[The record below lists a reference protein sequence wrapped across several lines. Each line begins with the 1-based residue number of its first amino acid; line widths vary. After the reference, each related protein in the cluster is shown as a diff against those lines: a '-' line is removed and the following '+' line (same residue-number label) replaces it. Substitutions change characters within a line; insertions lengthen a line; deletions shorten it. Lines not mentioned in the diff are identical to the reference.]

1 MNIRQKLR
9 TSSVLAAAFSIFTV
23 IGTAQAGDLL
33 GDKVGGLVGGLAGG
47 VAGTAHSLTGGVTG
61 GVANAVSGATST
73 PGSITGTGH
82 NYGTNSYGH
91 SLGSFHGGAK
101 VVVTAKIKSE
111 LLKAKAGVY
120 VLGKHGQLVRIS
132 AKLALDNIL
141 HAKARVYVLSHGNL
155 IRVKTKVAL
164 LGIKAKAKVYV
175 LDDGNLIKAKA
186 IIALGG
192 KKGLKAKVGAKAGIV
207 GVNVRIGLSLGG
219 GKHKPGGG
227 GNNGGNN
234 GGGPNVGG
242 SLGTAVAGLSPG
254 EHRQLMR
261 KCPSVLMS
269 PANYTSD
276 TVRVCRVIAQLS
288 GL

>member
-1 MNIRQKLR
+1 MNIRPKFR
-9 TSSVLAAAFSIFTV
+9 TSGVLAAAFSIFTV
-23 IGTAQAGDLL
+23 IGTAQAGNLL
-33 GDKVGGLVGGLAGG
+33 GDKVGGLVGGIAGG
-47 VAGTAHSLTGGVTG
+47 VAGTASGLTGGVTS
-61 GVANAVSGATST
+61 GVTNAVSGATST
-73 PGSITGTGH
+73 PGAITGTGN

-91 SLGSFHGGAK
+91 SLGTFHGGAK

-120 VLGKHGQLVRIS
+120 VLGKHGQLVRIN
-132 AKLALDNIL
+132 AKIALDHIL
-141 HAKARVYVLSHGNL
+141 HAKAKVYVLSHGSL
-155 IRVKTKVAL
+155 IRVKTKAAL

-192 KKGLKAKVGAKAGIV
+192 KKGLTAKVGAKAGKS
-207 GVNVRIGLSLGG
+207 GVDIRIGLSVGG
-219 GKHKPGGG
+219 GKRKPGGG

-242 SLGTAVAGLSPG
+242 SLGTAVAGLSAD

-261 KCPSVLMS
+261 RCPSVLMS
-269 PANYTSD
+269 PASYTSD